1 MKKKVLASVLLASMC
16 ASLLAGCGGSDS
28 ASSDNQVV
36 VYNWGEY
43 IDPDVLDEFEEETGI
58 KVVYEEFET
67 NEIHVSQS
75 ICRFAVAY
83 DVVCP
88 SDYMISSV

>member
-28 ASSDNQVV
+28 GSSDNQVV

-67 NEIHVSQS
+67 N
-75 ICRFAVAY
+75 
-83 DVVCP
+83 
-88 SDYMISSV
+88 

>member
-1 MKKKVLASVLLASMC
+1 MSPLC
-16 ASLLAGCGGSDS
+16 FAGCGGSDS

-67 NEIHVSQS
+67 NEIMYPKVSAG
-75 ICRFAVAY
+75 AVPMMLSAL
-83 DVVCP
+83 P
-88 SDYMISSV
+88 TT

>member
-43 IDPDVLDEFEEETGI
+43 I
-58 KVVYEEFET
+58 
-67 NEIHVSQS
+67 EIGRAS
-75 ICRFAVAY
+75 CRERV
-83 DVVCP
+83 
-88 SDYMISSV
+88 